1 MTILSDLTAEA
12 RRVVEAAAE
21 RDLTLRLLGGVAIR
35 IHSPSATHRA
45 LVRAYPDLDFAMA
58 EKRSSV
64 AETLLQ
70 ELGYVPNKSFNLLNG
85 SHRLLFFDETH
96 NRQVDI
102 FIGGFNMCHRIPFT
116 AERFQREP
124 LTVPL
129 AELLLTK
136 MQIFEMNEK
145 DKRDSCMLLLDHGL
159 AGGDDETIN
168 APYIAGLCADDWG
181 LWKTLTLSIQKIR
194 DFCDNTDLAAEQ
206 KQLIHERLDALY
218 RAMEEAPKSFK
229 WKARNKVGERVRW
242 YELPEE
248 VQRG

>member
-21 RDLTLRLLGGVAIR
+21 RDLTLRLLGGVAVR
-35 IHSPSATHRA
+35 MHSPSAAHGS
-45 LVRAYPDLDFAMA
+45 LVRTYPDLDFAMA
-58 EKRSSV
+58 EKRSNV

-70 ELGYVPNKSFNLLNG
+70 ELGYAPNKSFNLLNG

-102 FIGGFNMCHRIPFT
+102 FVGGFHMCHRIPFSSQ
-116 AERFQREP
+116 RFQLEQ
-124 LTVPL
+124 LTLPL

-145 DKRDSCMLLLDHGL
+145 DMRDSCMLLLDHKVGE
-159 AGGDDETIN
+159 GDEETIN
-168 APYIAGLCADDWG
+168 ATYIAGLCADDWG
-181 LWKTLTLSIQKIR
+181 LWKTLTLSMQKVGN
-194 DFCDNTDLAAEQ
+194 FCDTTGLAADQ
-206 KQLIHERLDALY
+206 KQLIHERLEALN
-218 RAMEEAPKSFK
+218 RVMEEAPKSFK
-229 WKARNKVGERVRW
+229 WKARNKVGERLRW

>member
-21 RDLTLRLLGGVAIR
+21 RNLTLRLLGGVAIR
-35 IHSPSATHRA
+35 IHSPSAAHRS

-58 EKRSSV
+58 EKRSNV
-64 AETLLQ
+64 TETLLQ
-70 ELGYVPNKSFNLLNG
+70 ELGYTPNKSFNLLNG
-85 SHRLLFFDETH
+85 SHRLLFFDEIH
-96 NRQVDI
+96 DRQVDI
-102 FIGGFNMCHRIPFT
+102 FVGSFHMCHRIPFT
-116 AERFQREP
+116 PERFQLEP
-124 LTVPL
+124 LTLPL

-145 DKRDSCMLLLDHGL
+145 DKRDICMLLLDHPV

-168 APYIAGLCADDWG
+168 GPYIAGLCADDWG
-181 LWKTLTLSIQKIR
+181 LWKTLTLSIQKISN
-194 DFCDNTDLAAEQ
+194 FCETTGLAPDQ
-206 KQLIHERLDALY
+206 KQLIQDRLDALD
-218 RAMEEAPKSFK
+218 RAMEAAPKSFK
-229 WKARNKVGERVRW
+229 WKARNKVGERLRW

>member
-1 MTILSDLTAEA
+1 MTILADLTAEA

-35 IHSPSATHRA
+35 IHSPSATHRS
-45 LVRAYPDLDFAMA
+45 LVRSYPDLDFAMA
-58 EKRSSV
+58 EKRSNV

-70 ELGYVPNKSFNLLNG
+70 ELGYAPNKSFNLLNG
-85 SHRLLFFDETH
+85 SHRLLFFDETN

-102 FIGGFNMCHRIPFT
+102 FVGGFNMCHRIPFT

-124 LTVPL
+124 LTLPL

-145 DKRDSCMLLLDHGL
+145 DKRDSCTLLLDH
-159 AGGDDETIN
+159 AVDDGDDETIN
-168 APYIAGLCADDWG
+168 APYIAGLGADDWG
-181 LWKTLTLSIQKIR
+181 LWKTLTLSIQKVR
-194 DFCDNTDLAAEQ
+194 DFCDSTDLAADQ

>member
-21 RDLTLRLLGGVAIR
+21 RNLTLRLLGGVAIR
-35 IHSPSATHRA
+35 IHSPSATHRS

-58 EKRSSV
+58 EKRSNI
-64 AETLLQ
+64 AESLLQ

-116 AERFQREP
+116 SERFHLEP
-124 LTVPL
+124 LTLPL

-145 DKRDSCMLLLDHGL
+145 DMRDNCMLLLDHGVG
-159 AGGDDETIN
+159 AGDDEKIN
-168 APYIAGLCADDWG
+168 AAYIAGLCADDWG
-181 LWKTLTLSIQKIR
+181 LWKTLTLSMQKVR
-194 DFCDNTDLAAEQ
+194 DFCDRTDLAAEQ
-206 KQLIHERLDALY
+206 KQLVHERLDALY
-218 RAMEEAPKSFK
+218 QALEEAPKSFK
-229 WKARNKVGERVRW
+229 WKARNKVGERRRW